1 MSSDDRAWTIDD
13 HLRTGTD
20 RTNALFEKI
29 RALIVSFGPG
39 TISVS
44 KSSVTF
50 KGTRRGFAGA
60 RPTAKAV
67 VGYLDLM
74 RRLPADPRITSAS
87 LYGRNLFVHHYVLHD
102 DSELD
107 AEFVSWLRESY
118 AVGCGAHLRHPPA
131 S

>member
-1 MSSDDRAWTIDD
+1 MTADDKAWRIED
-13 HLRTGTD
+13 HLRAGGESS
-20 RTNALFEKI
+20 NALFEKI
-29 RALIVSFGPG
+29 RTVIASFGPG

-44 KSSVTF
+44 KTSITF

-74 RRLPADPRITSAS
+74 RQLPPDPRITSATP
-87 LYGRNLFVHHYVLHD
+87 YQRNLFVHRYVLHD
-102 DSELD
+102 ESELD
-107 AEFVSWLRESY
+107 AQFIAWLHESY
-118 AVGCGAHLRHPPA
+118 AVGCGAHLLRPPA

>member
-1 MSSDDRAWTIDD
+1 MTADDGTWTIED
-13 HLRTGTD
+13 HLRTGSD
-20 RTNALFEKI
+20 DTNALFEKI
-29 RALIVSFGPG
+29 RAIVESFGPG

-60 RPTAKAV
+60 RPTAKTV

-74 RRLPADPRITSAS
+74 RVLPADPRITSS
-87 LYGRNLFVHHYVLHD
+87 SPYGRNLVVHHYVLHD
-102 DSELD
+102 ESELD
-107 AEFVSWLRESY
+107 AEFISWLHEAY
-118 AVGCGAHLRHPPA
+118 EVGCGAHLRRPSA